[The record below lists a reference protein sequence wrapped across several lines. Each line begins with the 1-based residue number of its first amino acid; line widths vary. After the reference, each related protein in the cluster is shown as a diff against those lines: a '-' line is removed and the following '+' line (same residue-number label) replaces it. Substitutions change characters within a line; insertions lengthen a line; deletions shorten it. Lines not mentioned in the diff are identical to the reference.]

1 MPLKNFVKG
10 LEAIVLSG
18 AVLFNSFFCQN
29 LLAEEAE
36 TKSENK
42 PKTIQVWAGWID
54 IQPKAKGLYTVREIL
69 GEMVIFPLR
78 EASYPSEDVNY
89 WIKENKE
96 ISPFEAVGQYIR
108 VTDPNYKITYTI
120 MLRTVYTEMPK
131 WAEGKI
137 IEGYK
142 SYTLFTD
149 ETKDVFSTIANSKL
163 KKRSDKKVVWELSPA
178 EGGRLVFGRSIRGGE
193 EKNIENNWR
202 FNIVGP
208 GTKYS
213 NIGKEN
219 EPTPSDYHIQ
229 DYMGTVVNI
238 YGLNFD
244 GGLF

>member
-54 IQPKAKGLYTVREIL
+54 IQPKAKGIYTVREIL

-78 EASYPSEDVNY
+78 EASYPSKDVNY

-131 WAEGKI
+131 WAKGKK

-142 SYTLFTD
+142 SYNLFTD
-149 ETKDVFSTIANSKL
+149 ETKNAFSTIANSKL
-163 KKRSDKKVVWELSPA
+163 KKRTDKKVVWELSPA
-178 EGGRLVFGRSIRGGE
+178 ESGRLVFGRSIKGGE
-193 EKNIENNWR
+193 EKNMENNWR

-208 GTKYS
+208 GTEYS

-219 EPTPSDYHIQ
+219 DPTPSDYHIQ